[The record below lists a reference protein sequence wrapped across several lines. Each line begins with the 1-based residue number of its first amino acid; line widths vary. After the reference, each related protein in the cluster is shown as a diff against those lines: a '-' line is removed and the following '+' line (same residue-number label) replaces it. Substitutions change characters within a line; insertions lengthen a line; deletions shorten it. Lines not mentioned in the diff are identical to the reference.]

1 MVKVFLYLLSI
12 VAANVITA
20 SIAPLVIGLFIIPY
34 GSFLIGLT
42 FILRDLTQ
50 NEIGRKKTY
59 FVISAA
65 LLISGLTSFI
75 LGDSLFIAVASLAAF
90 LISETT
96 DTEIY
101 TRLKMK
107 MQYRILYSGVIGG
120 FFDSVIFVVVGLSP
134 FGAGFLSWQQVWAAI
149 LGQIIIKSFMQVAGV
164 LVLSRTKGIIAND
177 KKGGYFQQ

>member
-1 MVKVFLYLLSI
+1 MVKIFLYLVSI

-20 SIAPLVIGLFIIPY
+20 SIVPLVLGVFIIPY

-50 NEIGRKKTY
+50 NEIGRKNTY
-59 FVISAA
+59 IVIAAALIISA
-65 LLISGLTSFI
+65 LTSYI
-75 LGDSLFIAVASLAAF
+75 LGDSLFIAAASLAAF

-107 MQYRILYSGVIGG
+107 MKYRILYSGLIGG
-120 FFDSVIFVVVGLSP
+120 FLDSIIFVVVGLSP
-134 FGAGFLSWQQVWAAI
+134 IGAGFLSWQQVWAAM
-149 LGQIIIKSFMQVAGV
+149 LGQILIKSAMQLAGV
-164 LVLSRTKGIIAND
+164 LVLSKTKGIIAND
-177 KKGGYFQQ
+177 KKGGFIQQ